1 MERLW
6 PACFGCWLSVD
17 ARSFPWSSSLPWTLT
32 LFWAGDSGDQQ
43 NGIHE
48 GQIRPHILQR
58 LSPDFTFKTQFGI
71 NLQKTWWPGRSQ
83 LAGTIRRQNTLRQ
96 RVSEKRL
103 SLCSGDGRVFKKERV

>member
-6 PACFGCWLSVD
+6 PACFGCWLSAD

-58 LSPDFTFKTQFGI
+58 LSPDFTFKTPAEDMVAGPLTASR
-71 NLQKTWWPGRSQ
+71 NDKTPEYFAAEG
-83 LAGTIRRQNTLRQ
+83 
-96 RVSEKRL
+96 E
-103 SLCSGDGRVFKKERV
+103 